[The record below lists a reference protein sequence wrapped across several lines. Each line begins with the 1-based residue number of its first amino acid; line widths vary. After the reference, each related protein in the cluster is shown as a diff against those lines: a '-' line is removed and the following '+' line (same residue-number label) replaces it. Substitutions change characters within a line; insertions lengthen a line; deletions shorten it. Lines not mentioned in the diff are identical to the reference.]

1 MLGVDCSTLLDIF
14 NQWASQF
21 AFDKCLRDW
30 IALDGKTLR
39 STVNNYH
46 NSYQS
51 FVVIVS
57 LFSQKSGVVLNLTPA

>member
-1 MLGVDCSTLLDIF
+1 LEIF

-21 AFDKCLRDW
+21 AFDKTLIDW
-30 IALDGKTLR
+30 IAIDGKTLR

-46 NSYQS
+46 NNYQN

-57 LFSQKSGVVLNLTPA
+57 